1 MTNYE
6 VTLEVFK
13 MKSKNRIL
21 FFLKFKQVAKSI
33 NLFSFNFVLT
43 KSFTKLIIAIS
54 IIFDMIDHILSC
66 KSI

>member
-1 MTNYE
+1 
-6 VTLEVFK
+6 

-21 FFLKFKQVAKSI
+21 FFREFKQVAKSI

-43 KSFTKLIIAIS
+43 KSFTKLIITIS